1 MCLTPLSITF
11 QLYICGQFYWW
22 RTPEYP
28 EETTDTPQVIDK
40 LYYIMLYISHWT
52 GFELTTSVVIGTD
65 CIGSCKSSYHA
76 ITATTTPS
84 FDNYDTL
91 SMIFQ
96 LYSCGQFYWWRTP
109 EYPQKTTDLS
119 QVCDKHLFKWT
130 IVVRVVSTLLNTS
143 DCKLSIL
150 K

>member
-28 EETTDTPQVIDK
+28 EETTDSAQVIDK
-40 LYYIMLYISHWT
+40 LYYIMLYISPWT
-52 GFELTTSVVIGTD
+52 GFELTTSMVIGTD
-65 CIGSCKSSYHA
+65 CIGSCKSSYQA

-91 SMIFQ
+91 SIIFQ
-96 LYSCGQFYWWRTP
+96 LYSCGHFIGGGQQSTGRK
-109 EYPQKTTDLS
+109 PQTCRKSLTNTYLNE
-119 QVCDKHLFKWT
+119 
-130 IVVRVVSTLLNTS
+130 LL
-143 DCKLSIL
+143 
-150 K
+150 